1 VIWEICRFSS
11 MLNLSVLLSA
21 TTTTMNEHL
30 LYSKRDAILRIASMH
45 GAYNVR
51 VFGSLARGEA
61 DERSD
66 VDILVSFEEGRSL
79 LDHAAL
85 WLELQELLQ
94 CRVDVVNEN
103 GIKERIR
110 SRVLQEAI
118 AL

>member
-1 VIWEICRFSS
+1 
-11 MLNLSVLLSA
+11 
-21 TTTTMNEHL
+21 MNEQL
-30 LYSKRDAILRIASMH
+30 LHSKRDDILRIAATH

-51 VFGSLARGEA
+51 FFGSHARGEA

-66 VDILVSFEEGRSL
+66 IDILVAFEEGRSL

-85 WLELQELLQ
+85 WLDLQELLQ

-110 SRVLQEAI
+110 SRVLQEAV